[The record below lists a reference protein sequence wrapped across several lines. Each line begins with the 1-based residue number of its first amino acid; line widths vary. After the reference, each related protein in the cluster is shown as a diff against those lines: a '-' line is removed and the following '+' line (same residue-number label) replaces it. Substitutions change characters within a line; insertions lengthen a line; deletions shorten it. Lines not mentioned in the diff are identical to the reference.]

1 MDIKKLELF
10 ADVAETRNFTRSG
23 DRMVYTQSGVSHIL
37 KSLETEI
44 GFPLFVRTRQ
54 GVRLTRNAELLLP
67 LVHTLLSANES
78 LSQTIHDVCGVNSGS
93 LVIASFASISI
104 HWLPRI
110 IRRFQELYPGITIS
124 LMEGGTDDIVDWV
137 ANNQADFGFMSQRNT
152 SGLEWISLCD
162 DPLMAILPRDYP
174 VPEGNRFP
182 IEEFQKQHFIISAMG
197 TDYDV
202 HHALESSH
210 VPPNTHF
217 TSKDDRAIIS
227 MIANHLGVSIL
238 PQLVVRGYEE
248 QVQAYPLHPH
258 YARNLG
264 IAVKSRQG
272 LSPAAK
278 KFLRLTQDMLPG
290 IEEGAAPRPA
300 RASRRKQAQRP

>member
-10 ADVAETRNFTRSG
+10 ADVAETLNFTRSG
-23 DRMVYTQSGVSHIL
+23 DRMGYTQSGVSHIL
-37 KSLETEI
+37 KSLEMEI

-210 VPPNTHF
+210 VTPNTHF

-248 QVQAYPLHPH
+248 QVQAYPLHP
-258 YARNLG
+258 YCARNLG

-290 IEEGAAPRPA
+290 IEEGAAPRPV